1 MKLILLRLSLLLL
14 GLGALISLTKPAH
27 ATDAI
32 AVNFDLPTATA
43 IATPTPPVPAAP
55 ASPPIAPSSNKP
67 PLAFEPA
74 AAPVTV
80 AQPAPAASTP
90 TPTASPLEQASLFA
104 GGSDSLVA
112 RAVGHAEGTRTVDGR
127 KTSAYYGHTDPG
139 NGVWNIGSFSFQHCG
154 EASYSCASPD
164 EADRHQLRRLK
175 TQTEAIRQRAA
186 AAGVPL
192 SLEAELNGIDLANQA
207 PAAALGQ
214 PGYVEWLDKAE
225 ERGLKGE
232 EAVLWAR
239 VSSYWDPQRQGWNAP
254 GLGNSETTITHD
266 QNRRMTAIS
275 RVLESDPDL
284 VVQIQTLY
292 AKVSGQ

>member
-1 MKLILLRLSLLLL
+1 MKLILLRLSLLLI
-14 GLGALISLTKPAH
+14 GLGALIGLTKPAH

-43 IATPTPPVPAAP
+43 IATPTPSVPDAP
-55 ASPPIAPSSNKP
+55 ASPPIAPSSSQP

-80 AQPAPAASTP
+80 APPAPAAP
-90 TPTASPLEQASLFA
+90 TPAVNPPPLDQASLFA

-112 RAVGHAEGTRTVDGR
+112 RAVGHAEGTRTADGR

-139 NGVWNIGSFSFQHCG
+139 NRVWNIGSFSFQHCG
-154 EASYSCASPD
+154 EASYSCTSPD

-175 TQTEAIRQRAA
+175 TQAEAIRQRAA
-186 AAGVPL
+186 ATGVPL

-284 VVQIQTLY
+284 VAQIQTLY